1 MTAILL
7 ALSLAAGPACVG
19 DGHNHHRSK
28 SAIKH
33 FQKAWARAH
42 GGLPCPEECALYRK
56 AGEQY
61 VLYQRCGGCQVDH
74 ICPLACCGLDAP
86 QNMQWLTAEANRAKS
101 DDCSACGLTVR

>member
-1 MTAILL
+1 MHR
-7 ALSLAAGPACVG
+7 AATGPTP
-19 DGHNHHRSK
+19 HNHHRSK

-33 FQKAWARAH
+33 FQKTWARAH
-42 GGLPCPEECALYRK
+42 GGLPCREECELYRRF
-56 AGEQY
+56 GEQY

-101 DDCSACGLTVR
+101 DDCSACGLTSR